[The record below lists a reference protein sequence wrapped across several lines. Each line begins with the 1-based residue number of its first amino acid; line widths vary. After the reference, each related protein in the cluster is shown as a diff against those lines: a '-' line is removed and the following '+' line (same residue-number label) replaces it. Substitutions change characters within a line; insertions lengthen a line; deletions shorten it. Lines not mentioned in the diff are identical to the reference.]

1 MNTFDHNVVI
11 FCEKCKYISKKNN
24 DAKNTDREYE
34 INNTDEES
42 ANSSNYTKYD
52 NVLSDD
58 TYLKNRREQLREII
72 RNITHALF
80 YRCVLL
86 KAMTYDV
93 KACQKE
99 WAYCESKISSLKSS
113 IDKLHLCKKY
123 LPHRCLKEKAK
134 QNIFI
139 AKIQILENKLEKSSY
154 SPLYFLS
161 LIKKTRIP
169 EKRDNKACTKHSNI
183 FLNKS
188 LFRGEIVLLL
198 SKFKRND
205 REIRYVGNEHLMKC
219 MIVPELQKSF
229 TVTGLEGCDHISY
242 ATQDRLWVSHRNHL
256 MLASTEDSIVYHKTD
271 LGKNAYTG
279 GIHAINNRHEIIYV
293 DKYKNVNKISND
305 LITKT
310 VLIKQND
317 TT

>member
-1 MNTFDHNVVI
+1 MFIFLFGTGRVCAVMDTSVTQCRVRQCSSCLGETEFFCIPCLCDLCLECKENHANSLNTFDHNVVI

-24 DAKNTDREYE
+24 DAKNTDREHE

-72 RNITHALF
+72 KNITQALF

-86 KAMTYDV
+86 KAMTYNV

-123 LPHRCLKEKAK
+123 FPHRCLKQKAK

-161 LIKKTRIP
+161 LIKKTTYSR
-169 EKRDNKACTKHSNI
+169 K
-183 FLNKS
+183 
-188 LFRGEIVLLL
+188 
-198 SKFKRND
+198 
-205 REIRYVGNEHLMKC
+205 
-219 MIVPELQKSF
+219 
-229 TVTGLEGCDHISY
+229 TG
-242 ATQDRLWVSHRNHL
+242 Q
-256 MLASTEDSIVYHKTD
+256 
-271 LGKNAYTG
+271 
-279 GIHAINNRHEIIYV
+279 
-293 DKYKNVNKISND
+293 
-305 LITKT
+305 
-310 VLIKQND
+310 
-317 TT
+317 